1 MTMFATLKRRLRA
14 MLRPETVLHRGQI
27 LPSKNLRFGG
37 VHFQDNEGFLSAG
50 ERDAKRLTEWC
61 GLNAQSAL
69 LDIGCGTGRLAIGI
83 MSTLGTIRQYE
94 GVDVSATAVEW
105 CSRYLPPHDPH
116 FHFTLINIQNERYN
130 PAGGTISNAFRLPF
144 ADHTFDIIQLYS
156 VFSHMRSP
164 DVRAY
169 LKEFARLLAP
179 NGSVF
184 LTAFVEEG
192 VLDEE
197 ENPPNYIMQWKGA
210 LHCVR
215 FSQSFFRTMVEEAG
229 LRIAKMT
236 HQSDTDGQSAFLLVL
251 RPTP

>member
-1 MTMFATLKRRLRA
+1 MTMLGTIKRRLRA
-14 MLRPETVLHRGQI
+14 FLVPETVRHRGQI

-37 VHFQDNEGFLSAG
+37 VHFQDDEAFLAAG
-50 ERDAKRLTEWC
+50 ERDAKRLAEWC
-61 GLNAQSAL
+61 GLNEKSAL
-69 LDIGCGTGRLAIGI
+69 MDIGCGTGRLAIGI
-83 MSTLGTIRQYE
+83 MSVLKNIRRYE

-105 CSRYLPPHDPH
+105 CKRHITPAHPG
-116 FHFTLINIQNERYN
+116 FRFTLINIRNERYN
-130 PAGGTISNAFRLPF
+130 PSGGTVTTTFRLPF
-144 ADHTFDIIQLYS
+144 DNGGFDVIQLYS

-192 VLDEE
+192 VPDEE
-197 ENPPNYIMQWKGA
+197 ENPQNYIMEWKGA

-215 FSQSFFRTMVEEAG
+215 FSDTFFRNMVEETG

-236 HQSDTDGQSAFLLVL
+236 HRSDTDGQSAFLLI
-251 RPTP
+251 RP